1 MERHARMK
9 QELRF
14 LIVDDSPDGLATA
27 RRQLHDVFPQAVF
40 LQAGSA
46 AKMAAAL
53 AGGVDL
59 VLTEYR
65 LQWTDGLAVL
75 ANIKERFPGLP
86 VIMVTASGSETVA
99 VEGMK
104 RGLSDY
110 VVKREIDRLPA
121 AVLAALETTR
131 PGGGAELEALRGE
144 LASLIDAVPAGVLI
158 AHDPDCRLITG
169 SRLAYEILG
178 VPYGQNLSLAS
189 PEADRLPGF
198 RVMRHGVEPRVCDL
212 PIQTAARMGREV
224 RGYEEDIVRADG
236 TIRHIL
242 GNAAPLRDQNYRTC
256 GAVCAFVDITE
267 RKQAE
272 DEERRQR
279 ALAEASR
286 DTAAALAGAFSLDQ
300 VLDQVLAQAAR
311 VVPHDNSSI
320 MLVESG
326 VAAVVR
332 CSGYAERG
340 LEESVLRLRL
350 SVDALP
356 TLRYMSAEAQPIVI
370 SDTRGYPGW
379 LRRPEAD
386 WVRSYAGA
394 PVRSKG
400 QVIGFLNLNSGTP
413 GYFTEADG
421 ARLQVFADQAGVA
434 IENARLYDEVRRRA
448 EELERRVAERT
459 AELRQR
465 EQALER
471 ANQSLLDAANTLQDV
486 ARTQSALIDLKNRFL
501 ASVSHELRT
510 PLTNIKVS
518 ASLLDQG
525 KPEKHAQYVATIQ
538 REVDLLQRLIEQMLD
553 LSTLEHQTPRLQTL
567 DAGLLMK
574 KVVAEYARWAAAR
587 GVRLVSLAE
596 DGLYP
601 VQADVK
607 MLSRAL
613 SNLLNNAIIY
623 TPEDGEVVA
632 ACAARQDG
640 DRSWV
645 TLSVADTG
653 PGLGAEEQAHL
664 FERFYRGPAAST
676 SGSPGTGLGL
686 AICREIIDRHGGRVT
701 VESRPGQ
708 GCTFTLWLATG

>member
-1 MERHARMK
+1 MK
-9 QELRF
+9 QDLRL
-14 LIVDDSPDGLATA
+14 LIVDDAPDNLTFAV
-27 RRQLHDVFPQAVF
+27 RQLHEVFPQAVF

-46 AKMAAAL
+46 VRMAAAL
-53 AGGVDL
+53 AGGIDL

-75 ANIKERFPGLP
+75 ASIKATYPEVP
-86 VIMVTASGSETVA
+86 VIMVTGAGSETVA

-110 VVKREIDRLPA
+110 LVKEEIDRLPA
-121 AVLAALETTR
+121 AVAAALEAPRWGT
-131 PGGGAELEALRGE
+131 GQGAQLETLRSE
-144 LASLIDAVPAGVLI
+144 LASLTDAVPAGVLV

-178 VPYGQNLSLAS
+178 VPYGQNLSLTPTAT
-189 PEADRLPGF
+189 DRLPGY
-198 RVMRHGVEPRVCDL
+198 RVMRCGEERSACDL
-212 PIQTAARMGREV
+212 PIQMAARTGKEV
-224 RGYEEDIVRADG
+224 RGYEEDIVLADG

-242 GNAAPLRDQNYRTC
+242 GNVAPLWDQNGQTC

-279 ALAEASR
+279 ALAEALR
-286 DTAAALAGAFSLDQ
+286 DTAAALSGAFSLDQ

-320 MLVESG
+320 MLVENG
-326 VAAVVR
+326 VAAAVR
-332 CSGYAERG
+332 CSGYTERG

-356 TLRYMSAEAQPIVI
+356 TLRYMAAEARPIVI
-370 SDTRGYPGW
+370 SDTRGYSGW
-379 LRRPEAD
+379 LRRDESE

-413 GYFTEADG
+413 GYYTEADA

-434 IENARLYDEVRRRA
+434 IENARLYDEVSRRA
-448 EELERRVAERT
+448 EELERRVVERT

-465 EQALER
+465 EQALEQ
-471 ANQSLLDAANTLQDV
+471 ANRSLLDAANTLQEV
-486 ARTQSALIDLKNRFL
+486 ARAQGALIDLKNRFL

-518 ASLLDQG
+518 ASLLERG
-525 KPEKHAQYVATIQ
+525 KPEKHAQYLATIQ

-553 LSTLEHQTPRLQTL
+553 LSTLEHQTPHLQTL
-567 DAGLLMK
+567 DAGQLMA
-574 KVVAEYARWAAAR
+574 KVVAQHARWAAAR
-587 GVRLVSLAE
+587 GVRLVSRAE
-596 DGLYP
+596 AGLYP
-601 VQADVK
+601 IRADVR

-613 SNLLNNAIIY
+613 SNLLNNAIVY

-632 ACAARQDG
+632 ACAASQDG
-640 DRSWV
+640 DGSWV
-645 TLSVADTG
+645 TLSVSDTG

-664 FERFYRGPAAST
+664 FERFYRGPAAGT

-686 AICREIIDRHGGRVT
+686 AICREIIDRHGGKVT